1 MFSLIHMA
9 KDDTDFM
16 DQKTCLYPFIHFWVY
31 PKSEEYYLLLCP
43 NSQGNQSQSFF
54 KFNILEQYEDIKI
67 YVFEG
72 F

>member
-1 MFSLIHMA
+1 MFSLIYMA

-16 DQKTCLYPFIHFWVY
+16 DQNTCLYPLIHFLKIY

-54 KFNILEQYEDIKI
+54 KFNILEQYSSVLKCTLNQ
-67 YVFEG
+67 
-72 F
+72 